1 MTDRRLRG
9 PWTVAAQLGNCRMC
23 GARWEHGNQ
32 VRHDPDADGLVCACC
47 GQDQPDEVPGIIGRL
62 LGDQEDASP

>member
-1 MTDRRLRG
+1 MTDSRLRG

-47 GQDQPDEVPGIIGRL
+47 GQDEPDEVPGIISRL